1 MNLFQKMLFLLSVI
15 VLLMSI
21 TGAAVAQEGGSV
33 PMVVSKSPSDPEMA
47 NCIAGTVWYDGNHNG
62 LIDESSE
69 NVMDGA
75 SVTLL
80 EIGPFQY
87 QMGPY
92 RLAVYQVAWDG
103 GSFEFCGLK
112 PGKYEVRIQPPKS
125 FVDLTIPVHTLNGTT
140 YTDIWSSE
148 DNVQSLFMTTTGNRA
163 VQVKL
168 NQGGYAEI
176 NVGFVLPSVTE

>member
-1 MNLFQKMLFLLSVI
+1 MKIFQKRLFLFLVI

-21 TGAAVAQEGGSV
+21 TGAAVAQGSGAA
-33 PMVVSKSPSDPEMA
+33 PMIESKSPTDPEMA
-47 NCIAGTVWYDGNHNG
+47 NCIVGTVWYDGNHNG
-62 LIDESSE
+62 FLDEKSE

-92 RLAVYQVAWDG
+92 RLANHQVTRDG
-103 GSFEFCGLK
+103 GTYEFCGLK
-112 PGKYEVRIQPPKS
+112 PGSYEVRVQPSKS
-125 FVDLTIPVHTLNGTT
+125 FVDLSMPVHTLNGTT
-140 YTDIWSSE
+140 YSDIWSGE
-148 DNVQSLFMTTTGNRA
+148 DNVQSLFMTATANNP

-176 NVGFVLPSVTE
+176 SVGFVLPTVTK